1 MANNYHFDENNLA
14 IISVEGQVVG
24 GFAGDAVVILRR
36 IKRGAMLNFGELFP
50 HSHCVAGA

>member
-1 MANNYHFDENNLA
+1 LANNYHFDENNLA
-14 IISVEGQVVG
+14 VISVEGQVVG